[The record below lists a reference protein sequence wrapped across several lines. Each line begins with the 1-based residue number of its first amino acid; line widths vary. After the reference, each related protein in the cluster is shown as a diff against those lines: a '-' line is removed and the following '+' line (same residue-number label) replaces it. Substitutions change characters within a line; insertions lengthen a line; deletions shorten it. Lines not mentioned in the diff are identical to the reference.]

1 MTPTADDMAR
11 IIAEFRAQHPRS
23 KKAAGHLC
31 AVAKAKRTQELRDE
45 VRLCHMGEMLA
56 RCVEEDIKAFGGE
69 CHD

>member
-23 KKAAGHLC
+23 RDLKYLC
-31 AVAKAKRTQELRDE
+31 AVARAKRTQQLRDE

-56 RCVEEDIKAFGGE
+56 RCVEEDIKAFGE
-69 CHD
+69 